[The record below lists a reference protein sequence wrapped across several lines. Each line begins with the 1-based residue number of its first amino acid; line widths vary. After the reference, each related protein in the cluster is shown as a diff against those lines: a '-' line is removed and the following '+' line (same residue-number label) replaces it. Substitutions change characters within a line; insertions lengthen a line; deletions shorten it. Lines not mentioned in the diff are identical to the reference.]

1 MFLSVRRPAHASTA
15 GAGGPPKRRPW
26 SPSKRLLTRR
36 YAHGI
41 CNAFQEMIGARLT
54 PALSFQTDESSS
66 VLSAVSLGHEYEYMI
81 GKVGLEEHF
90 AIPETLQDSA
100 GF

>member
-1 MFLSVRRPAHASTA
+1 
-15 GAGGPPKRRPW
+15 
-26 SPSKRLLTRR
+26 
-36 YAHGI
+36 
-41 CNAFQEMIGARLT
+41 MIGARLT

-66 VLSAVSLGHEYEYMI
+66 VLRAVSLGHEYEYMI

-100 GF
+100 GFVPGDYWMELSRRLVDIQDNRLR